1 LAFGI
6 PGSNS
11 TAILLGGFLIHGIAV
26 GPMIFVKSADVVYG
40 LYGGL
45 FVASIAQLF
54 IGVLMMAPCI
64 WLVNRPRAYLNAF
77 IYGLVF
83 SGVYSIHQS
92 LFDLGIVLLAGVVGY
107 IMRVLNFP
115 FLPTVLGL
123 VLGYLVESNYRRS
136 LVLSG
141 GDYSIF
147 VSDPISIGLL
157 IASAIF
163 IGGSVGK
170 HGYDWLKGRAPATQA

>member
-1 LAFGI
+1 
-6 PGSNS
+6 
-11 TAILLGGFLIHGIAV
+11 
-26 GPMIFVKSADVVYG
+26 MIFVRSADVVYG

-45 FVASIAQLF
+45 FVASIAQLA
-54 IGVLMMAPCI
+54 IGMAMMAPCI

-77 IYGLVF
+77 IYGLIF

-92 LFDLGIVLLAGVVGY
+92 LFDLGIVLLAGVVGFF
-107 IMRVLNFP
+107 MRMLKFP

-123 VLGYLVESNYRRS
+123 VLGYMVESNYRRS

-141 GDYSIF
+141 GDHMIF
-147 VSDPISIGLL
+147 LEDPISLGLL

-163 IGGSVGK
+163 IGGSLGK
-170 HGYDWLKGRAPATQA
+170 TFYDWLKGNRSAPQA